1 MGKLEFQ
8 QQLSFDEAQDAVE
21 NYEDIHYQE
30 FQNLLFNELLIN
42 ICEIPFDNIIQN
54 YLLTPDNCV
63 YKTKEAHSLVW
74 LYRADRKILKPT
86 STTVYSFRFAN
97 VCHPEFYET
106 FEIKAHHLFIPIPG
120 IRHRYYGWYKYVG
133 KDLLDPIDKC
143 LNIRR
148 VVDSHHPH
156 VTKLFINKKEY
167 RLDIQFNFYTLNE
180 RIAITFEP
188 GYPEEYR
195 ID

>member
-1 MGKLEFQ
+1 MGKPEFYRK
-8 QQLSFDEAQDAVE
+8 LSIDEARDAME
-21 NYEDIHYQE
+21 NYEDIHYEE
-30 FQNLLFNELLIN
+30 FQNLLFNELLRN
-42 ICEIPFDNIIQN
+42 IRKTPFDNIIQN

-63 YKTKEAHSLVW
+63 YKTKEVHSLFW
-74 LYRADRKILKPT
+74 LYGADRKIIEPK

-97 VCHPEFYET
+97 ACHPESYQT
-106 FEIKAHHLFIPIPG
+106 FEIIAHHLFIKVAG
-120 IRHRYYGWYKYVG
+120 IRHKYYEWYKYVG

-143 LNIRR
+143 LNIQR
-148 VVDSHHPH
+148 VLDSHYPH
-156 VTKLFINKKEY
+156 VTKLFINKKEE